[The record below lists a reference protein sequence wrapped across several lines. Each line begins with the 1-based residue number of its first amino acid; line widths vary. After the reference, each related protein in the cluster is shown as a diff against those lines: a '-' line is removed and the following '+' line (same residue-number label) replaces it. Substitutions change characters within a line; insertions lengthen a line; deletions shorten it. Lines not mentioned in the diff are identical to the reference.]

1 MLLVAFPSIFFNK
14 LAKQVGKAMSSS
26 QHGARIFWQNQ
37 KLGIFRQESTAF
49 LSKTFQLSS
58 TPKAA
63 PRQIS
68 VVLCMYSQKEMDG
81 QKKWVDFQHVPK
93 KKYLIPDFIPWFFV
107 LKCQP
112 NSFHLLKDLTFFMYF
127 VQHTE
132 GFFSELL
139 DQLWSGQVG
148 WDFLQIGIY
157 WIKDRNPGE
166 TGDIFHGC
174 IK

>member
-1 MLLVAFPSIFFNK
+1 M
-14 LAKQVGKAMSSS
+14 AKSEIGYFS
-26 QHGARIFWQNQ
+26 ARINGFFVKNFPIVINSKGSSKADLRRFMYVLTKRNGWP
-37 KLGIFRQESTAF
+37 KKVGGFSTC
-49 LSKTFQLSS
+49 TQ
-58 TPKAA
+58 
-63 PRQIS
+63 
-68 VVLCMYSQKEMDG
+68 
-81 QKKWVDFQHVPK
+81 

>member
-1 MLLVAFPSIFFNK
+1 M
-14 LAKQVGKAMSSS
+14 AKSEIGYFGKN
-26 QHGARIFWQNQ
+26 QRLFCQ
-37 KLGIFRQESTAF
+37 KLSNCHQLQRQLQGRSPSFYVCTH
-49 LSKTFQLSS
+49 
-58 TPKAA
+58 
-63 PRQIS
+63 
-68 VVLCMYSQKEMDG
+68 
-81 QKKWVDFQHVPK
+81 KKNGWPK
-93 KKYLIPDFIPWFFV
+93 KVGGFSTCTQKNYLIPDFIPWFFV

-112 NSFHLLKDLTFFMYF
+112 NSFHLLKDLAFFMYF

-132 GFFSELL
+132 GFSSELL